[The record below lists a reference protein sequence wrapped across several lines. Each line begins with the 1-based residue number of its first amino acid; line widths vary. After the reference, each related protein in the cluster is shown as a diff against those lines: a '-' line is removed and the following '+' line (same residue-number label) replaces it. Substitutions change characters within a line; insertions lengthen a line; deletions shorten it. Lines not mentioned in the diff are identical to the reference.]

1 MKQPILTNK
10 AEEALHEF
18 ESLEN
23 IHPSLDWNEKLMNK
37 LQMQRP
43 KSSFVPFNTFTAV
56 IGVVVL
62 LNVSLVFASIL
73 GDDQSVERESN
84 LKVIS
89 SELLSSPVSQN
100 P

>member
-1 MKQPILTNK
+1 MNEPILTNK

-23 IHPSLDWNEKLMNK
+23 FHPSLDWNEKLMNK
-37 LQMQRP
+37 LQAQRS
-43 KSSFVPFNTFTAV
+43 KSSFTPLNKFTAV

-62 LNVSLVFASIL
+62 LNVSLVLASIL
-73 GDDQSVERESN
+73 GNDQSDRENN

-89 SELLSSPVSQN
+89 IELLSSPVSHN